1 MKRSVRSFSGS
12 RPVFTG
18 AVSIVPGGYN
28 LDKAN
33 QSFAAD
39 AVIPEGSLAIVDETN
54 RTVKIIKTAKVVA
67 IDADDAKKV
76 SLKVSEFYEPLFV
89 EGEKVLKAGAIS
101 GTFANAPSINKIRRT
116 DNSFDIELS
125 ATIDGLAVN
134 DVLVQVVSAQSAE
147 VVAGIL
153 VSHGQA
159 DHVYIVNPGLDLA
172 AGDKIMNYPL
182 ASGALIA
189 NGIAVTSY
197 DKLTGKLVLASD
209 PASAAVGDKIVKV
222 FANNTAAVTSQAV
235 AAEIG
240 TATRLTV
247 SDVEVREFETPIDVT
262 ADTLQYAL
270 FKNRV
275 APIPAS
281 QISGEY
287 LAGNCH
293 IRLTEAQC

>member
-1 MKRSVRSFSGS
+1 MKRNIRSFSGS

-28 LDKAN
+28 LDKEN

-39 AVIPEGSLAIVDETN
+39 AVIPEGSLAVVDEAN
-54 RTVKIIKTAKVVA
+54 RTVKIVKTAKVVA
-67 IDADDAKKV
+67 IDADDSKKI
-76 SLKVSEFYEPLFV
+76 SLQVSEFYEPIFV
-89 EGEKVLKAGAIS
+89 EGEKVLKAGAVS
-101 GTFANAPSINKIRRT
+101 GSFADAPTINKIRRT

-125 ATIDGLAVN
+125 AAIVGLAVN
-134 DVLVQVVSAQSAE
+134 DVLVQVVSVQSAE

-153 VSHGQA
+153 VSHGQS
-159 DHVYIVNPGLDLA
+159 DHIYVVNPGLDLA
-172 AGDKIMNYPL
+172 AGDKVMNYPL

-222 FANNTAAVTSQAV
+222 FAKDTAAVTSQDV

-247 SDVEVREFETPIDVT
+247 SDVEVRDFETPIDVT

-270 FKNRV
+270 YKNRV

-281 QISGEY
+281 QINGEY
-287 LAGNCH
+287 LAGNPH